1 MAPRSNAKQSAALDP
16 ALPQKKRAR
25 RRVVGALAVC
35 VAAAIVLPVVLDSE
49 PRQIRDDVQVQIPS
63 RDTPISEPLPGAAR
77 DADRSLRAPDAKP
90 DAVADAAGKV
100 EPSDGD
106 RAAAQPESAGGTGG
120 AVRDEARPD
129 SRSEARPAAKS
140 GAPAEA
146 GPSPPI
152 ASAAPVAK
160 ADAKADVKADVKGDA
175 RPAEKAEA
183 KVDPKLA
190 AKGDAKAGAK
200 APTYLL
206 QIGAFASEKGAADQ
220 AQRARKAGLKAY
232 TEKVQTP
239 NGERIRVRVGPFGS
253 REAAND
259 ARGKLR
265 AIGVDAAL
273 IGP

>member
-129 SRSEARPAAKS
+129 PVRRLARPRS
-140 GAPAEA
+140 PAHR
-146 GPSPPI
+146 PKPDRRLRSPRRPRSRKPTRRPTRRPTRSPRRRPTRSPRRRPTRR
-152 ASAAPVAK
+152 AMRGRRRKPRPRSTRSSPRRATP
-160 ADAKADVKADVKGDA
+160 
-175 RPAEKAEA
+175 RPA
-183 KVDPKLA
+183 PRRR
-190 AKGDAKAGAK
+190 
-200 APTYLL
+200 PTCCRS
-206 QIGAFASEKGAADQ
+206 ARS
-220 AQRARKAGLKAY
+220 RAR
-232 TEKVQTP
+232 
-239 NGERIRVRVGPFGS
+239 RGPPTRPS
-253 REAAND
+253 
-259 ARGKLR
+259 ARARRG
-265 AIGVDAAL
+265 
-273 IGP
+273 

>member
-63 RDTPISEPLPGAAR
+63 RDTPIGEPLPGAAR

-106 RAAAQPESAGGTGG
+106 RAAAQPESAGGAGG

-129 SRSEARPAAKS
+129 SRSEARPVAKS

-146 GPSPPI
+146 GPSAPI

-160 ADAKADVKADVKGDA
+160 PDS
-175 RPAEKAEA
+175 KAESKPEA
-183 KVDPKLA
+183 TAFFA
-190 AKGDAKAGAK
+190 AC
-200 APTYLL
+200 P
-206 QIGAFASEKGAADQ
+206 
-220 AQRARKAGLKAY
+220 
-232 TEKVQTP
+232 
-239 NGERIRVRVGPFGS
+239 
-253 REAAND
+253 
-259 ARGKLR
+259 
-265 AIGVDAAL
+265 
-273 IGP
+273 